1 MWITWLSRLTF
12 YILTFPYYF
21 FDFFLGLWETRENFW
36 IIIISK
42 WTKRWPRFRWRSTW
56 PSSGPS
62 RPWWWE
68 LLSFFHYPLTFL
80 SSLRREKWAARWNI
94 FLLSASATSSNFFFS
109 SFLSLLFFKMRSLLT
124 VPGKHDRPGGLQG
137 NSWQAGRGVCWR
149 KRSRT
154 FLPRPRQVARPWSH
168 AGLLWPQDWSKL
180 FTWVE
185 NKERK
190 KRKGGTDGL
199 KPLLCVDL
207 EYWNCFDSFRINHRN

>member
-1 MWITWLSRLTF
+1 MTTVSLKVNVTKLGSVKTMMVRASFLFPLPPHFSFFSAPGKMGCEMKYLSS
-12 YILTFPYYF
+12 F
-21 FDFFLGLWETRENFW
+21 FFCDFF
-36 IIIISK
+36 
-42 WTKRWPRFRWRSTW
+42 
-56 PSSGPS
+56 
-62 RPWWWE
+62 E
-68 LLSFFHYPLTFL
+68 L
-80 SSLRREKWAARWNI
+80 
-94 FLLSASATSSNFFFS
+94 FFS